1 MTAYIGRR
9 ILQMIPLVFGISLIL
24 FAVIQA
30 APGGPEGALLE
41 SGRFID
47 PQVIEA
53 YRERLGLDQP
63 LYVQYFRWVGAALSG
78 DLGISFSTT
87 RPVAEMIL
95 ERLPATLELMG

>member
-1 MTAYIGRR
+1 MISYIGRR
-9 ILQMIPLVFGISLIL
+9 ILQMIPLVFGISVVL

-53 YRERLGLDQP
+53 YRQRLGVDQP
-63 LYVQYFRWVGAALSG
+63 VHVQYVRWLTAALSG

-87 RPVAEMIL
+87 RPVA
-95 ERLPATLELMG
+95 AN